1 MGIYFSKWLRM
12 CCSSPNKPESIFR
25 ANVRLRVQYFSEATR
40 LGCSFGGMCG
50 GTFLKTV
57 EKALQ
62 LNYYFEDIFG
72 AKYAPWRHVWSR
84 IPTYSGVCTAV
95 ELLPWR
101 HFWSENA
108 PCSHA
113 WLHIAPEWWSL
124 HTFGAITLGPFWGD
138 KMHLG
143 GVFGG
148 TILRDV
154 LSFSSYRGGIFKA
167 KNAPWRYAWRHYPPN
182 GGICA
187 ALMYS
192 LEDIFGVKKA
202 PWHLSD
208 ILGGTLGT
216 YLEVLT
222 SKWWWSLDRSEVYQE
237 TRGNIFSLE
246 ISLELKRNH
255 GDIFRDNILQIVV
268 ESLLHWCYLSIS
280 SLEAYLEV
288 LTSKWWWSL
297 DRSEVTTIAGKN
309 RHRSKIVSL
318 EISLERKCA
327 LETYLETISSKCWWS
342 LDRIDV
348 AWRHIGS

>member
-57 EKALQ
+57 KKALQ

-72 AKYAPWRHVWSR
+72 AKYAPWRHAWSR

-222 SKWWWSLDRSEVYQE
+222 SKWLWSPDRSEVYQE

-246 ISLELKRNH
+246 TSLELKRNH

-288 LTSKWWWSL
+288 LTSKWWWSVWTAVKL
-297 DRSEVTTIAGKN
+297 PP
-309 RHRSKIVSL
+309 
-318 EISLERKCA
+318 
-327 LETYLETISSKCWWS
+327 
-342 LDRIDV
+342 
-348 AWRHIGS
+348 